1 MKKILFAV
9 LALSSVAMYS
19 FQSAQTSKPG
29 DKVNLICRI
38 PGSPPSLD
46 SINLYEQ
53 RGLANIM
60 IARGGRRM
68 PDSAFVFVINS
79 SEPRIYSVGPN
90 EQAVAKV
97 IVGKEP
103 EVMVWGSYQFFEK
116 ARCVNSPANKAYEM
130 LRKRI
135 DAYQTE
141 TELGRMQ
148 YTQYS
153 GDPKSPGVTN
163 LKALSERKQKYVD
176 SLKSV
181 NPLLGRVAALSILP
195 DYYGQSGYAS
205 LAEFYGKSYFAH
217 ADLTDRNYETI
228 PEFGLA
234 FENYAR
240 QMQAVGIKKEEMQ
253 QYADAVWSKIP
264 SQKMQRIAMGG
275 LIKGYQ
281 SLNHPLYST
290 YATKYIALYRT
301 SNWGEIGRLEMDMRK
316 NATYTVGMEA
326 PDLAGMTPDSATY
339 SLKQMRGKVV
349 LIDFWASWCGPCRK
363 ENPNVVLSYNKY
375 HSKGFD
381 VLGVSLDRE
390 AGAWKNAIKQDGLP
404 WRHISDLKGW
414 QSEHAAL
421 YSVSSIPQT
430 VLVDREGNIIA
441 RNLRGEQLG
450 AKLKELF
457 GE

>member
-1 MKKILFAV
+1 MKKILLAV
-9 LALSSVAMYS
+9 LALISVTMYS
-19 FQSAQTSKPG
+19 FQQSQPSKPG
-29 DKVNLICRI
+29 DKVNLVCRI
-38 PGSPPSLD
+38 PGAPPSLD

-53 RGLANIM
+53 RGLANVM
-60 IARGGRRM
+60 IARGGRRF
-68 PDSAFVFVINS
+68 PDSAFVFTINS

-90 EQAVAKV
+90 EQSLAKV
-97 IVGKEP
+97 IIGKEP
-103 EVMVWGSYQFFEK
+103 EVMVWGSYQFFDK
-116 ARCVNSPANKAYEM
+116 ARCVNSPANKAYET
-130 LRKRI
+130 LRKRM

-141 TELGRMQ
+141 TELARMKFSQ
-148 YTQYS
+148 SNGTQNA
-153 GDPKSPGVTN
+153 PTAI
-163 LKALSERKQKYVD
+163 LKDLSERKKKYVD

-181 NPLLGRVAALSILP
+181 NPLLGRVAALTILP
-195 DYYGQSGYAS
+195 DYYGQSGYTAIS
-205 LAEFYGKSYFAH
+205 EFYGKEYFAH
-217 ADLTDRNYETI
+217 ADLNDRNYETI
-228 PEFGLA
+228 PEFGMA

-240 QMQAVGIKKEEMQ
+240 QMQAVGINKDQMQ
-253 QYADAVWSKIP
+253 QYAEAVLAKIP

-281 SLNHPLYST
+281 SLSHPLYST
-290 YATKYIALYRT
+290 FATKYVALYRT

-326 PDLAGMTPDSATY
+326 PDLVGLTPDSATY

-363 ENPNVVLSYNKY
+363 ENPNVVISYNKY

-390 AGAWKNAIKQDGLP
+390 GGAWKNAIKQDGLP

-421 YSVSSIPQT
+421 YSVTSIPQT
-430 VLVDREGNIIA
+430 VLVDRDGNILA